1 MPKPL
6 AKGGKPAQVKPIA
19 AVREAS
25 MAANNNPKLHK
36 FRITSIGEW
45 NDTLKAFVINA
56 DPKDLHAASSAAPSN
71 AHAVRVVITPGS
83 PFLSSKNNLQTSNGH
98 KTGPTL
104 IKVGDVALCRL
115 VVTPVITEEH
125 RAGPGLL
132 GTTARFRHDEIT
144 WVVEG
149 LFDPSLQSPPA
160 GGAGGGP

>member
-25 MAANNNPKLHK
+25 MAANNNPKLRK
-36 FRITSIGEW
+36 LRITSLGEW
-45 NDTLKAFVINA
+45 SDALQAFVINA
-56 DPKDLHAASSAAPSN
+56 DLTDLHAASSAAPLY
-71 AHAVRVVITPGS
+71 AHGERVVIIPGS
-83 PFLSSKNNLQTSNGH
+83 PFLSSKNNLQTSTGH

-115 VVTPVITEEH
+115 VVTPVTTKE
-125 RAGPGLL
+125 PKWVQGL
-132 GTTARFRHDEIT
+132 GHVTATYVHDEIT